1 MDLFGKEHV
10 RNFEPKPLR
19 PHQSQAITDIRA
31 SLRRRNRR
39 VMYQL
44 PTGGGKTRIM
54 AELCRLSVDKGS
66 SVVVL
71 APRRELV
78 YQIRDALAGEGV
90 RCGVI
95 MAGERQG
102 LYHRVHVCSFD
113 TLHARAI
120 QSDKIDL
127 PQADLVLVDEAHLA
141 VADSRRDILES
152 YPEARHVLVTATPA
166 RGDGRG
172 LCEIADDLVFGPSIG
187 ELVDAGYLL
196 PLRYFAP
203 SDPDLAAVKL
213 NKDGDYAVTG
223 LDKTMDK
230 PKIIGDIV
238 DNWQRIAE
246 GRSTVVFCV
255 SRKHSRHVAQ
265 EFNARGITA
274 EHLDGET
281 PPEER
286 AAILDRVANGVTT
299 VLCNVFVASYGLDIP
314 RLSCAVLARPTKN
327 ITLYLQMIGRVMR
340 PFFDQ
345 VDGLV
350 IDHAGAVKEN
360 GFADDYIPW
369 SLDGKE
375 KIKDRIKAQKEAG
388 SELVELRC
396 ANCSYVFKRSHI
408 CPKCG
413 FQVVAPTE
421 KLPVHKAELQEIK
434 KSKDESAAEHRNRK
448 TPTEVKRDE
457 YAQML
462 RYAMDKGKAPGW
474 AAHTYRARY
483 GVWPNAHKDVR
494 PAPAVGAEIA
504 SYIKHRNMAHA
515 KRRRAA

>member
-1 MDLFGKEHV
+1 MDLFGKEQV
-10 RNFEPKPLR
+10 TKFESKPMR
-19 PHQSQAITDIRA
+19 PHQSKGVADIRE
-31 SLRRRNRR
+31 SLRRGNRR

-54 AELCRLSVDKGS
+54 AELCRLAFDKGS
-66 SVVVL
+66 HVTVL

-78 YQIRDALAGEGV
+78 YQIRDALANEGV
-90 RCGVI
+90 KCGVI
-95 MAGERQG
+95 MAGEIQG
-102 LYHRVHVCSFD
+102 LYHRIHVCSFD

-120 QSDKIDL
+120 QRDKINL
-127 PQADLVLVDEAHLA
+127 PQADLVLTDEAHLA
-141 VADSRRDILES
+141 VADSRREILES
-152 YPEARHVLVTATPA
+152 YPEAKHVLVTATPA

-172 LCEIADDLVFGPSIG
+172 LCEIADDLVFGPSVG
-187 ELVDAGYLL
+187 ELVDMGYLL

-203 SDPDLAAVKL
+203 SEPDLKAVKL
-213 NKDGDYAVTG
+213 NKEGDYAVTG

-238 DNWQRIAE
+238 DNWLRIAE

-265 EFNARGITA
+265 EFNSRGITA

-314 RLSCAVLARPTKN
+314 RLSCAILARPTKN

-340 PFFDQ
+340 PFFGQ
-345 VDGLV
+345 EDGLV
-350 IDHAGAVKEN
+350 IDHAGAVREN

-375 KIKDRIKAQKEAG
+375 KIKDRIKAAKEAG
-388 SELVELRC
+388 AEPVEMRC

-421 KLPVHKAELQEIK
+421 KLPVHKADLQEVK
-434 KSKDESAAEHRNRK
+434 KTKDESAAEHRNRK
-448 TPTEVKRDE
+448 TPVETKRDE

-462 RYAMDKGKAPGW
+462 RYAQDKGKAQGW
-474 AAHTYRARY
+474 ANHTYRARY
-483 GVWPNAHKDVR
+483 GVWPNAHGDVR
-494 PAPAVGAEIA
+494 PAAAVGPEVAGF
-504 SYIKHRNMAHA
+504 IKHRNMAFA
-515 KRRRAA
+515 KRRVA